1 MPLQDLPAH
10 PARVYT
16 GVNDIMRLERGPRS
30 SLDHALLATC
40 LKTLTTDQFSAD
52 LMVLAVVCKPICMN
66 QAARTALLAI
76 MPTLDDVEFTPVQ
89 RGNQSRGMVIPGAD
103 GLMESW
109 VVTTRAVAR
118 QATVVASQQEVAW

>member
-1 MPLQDLPAH
+1 
-10 PARVYT
+10 
-16 GVNDIMRLERGPRS
+16 
-30 SLDHALLATC
+30 
-40 LKTLTTDQFSAD
+40 
-52 LMVLAVVCKPICMN
+52 MVLAVVCKPICMN

-118 QATVVASQQEVAW
+118 QETVVASQQEVAW